1 MPSRKGSYTLIRTL
15 TGNLLACGEFR
26 DLNAE
31 FVAAKGS
38 ASTDDYVS
46 VEIEV
51 VRNWDEYREG
61 GDPVERIA
69 IQGGEPV
76 IETWVLNVAAVV
88 TLAPANVR

>member
-1 MPSRKGSYTLIRTL
+1 MDPTERKLRAMPSRKGSYTLIRTL

-46 VEIEV
+46 V
-51 VRNWDEYREG
+51 
-61 GDPVERIA
+61 
-69 IQGGEPV
+69 
-76 IETWVLNVAAVV
+76 
-88 TLAPANVR
+88 